1 MLSAARGGLAAL
13 CFVPFL
19 FSQASAA
26 AAAPRTFWL
35 AAAEL
40 TAYNCLFQGLLNVA
54 VLDSDATRAAFLF
67 QAAVVFTPAIAA
79 ARGREVAPA
88 TWAGAACAACGAA
101 LLAADGMTSGDV
113 ASAVGIG
120 LSGGD
125 AAALGAALAYSVYVY
140 RLSELGAAGA
150 ASDLTQALKCVLQAG
165 AYAAWAAADVALLQQ
180 SSIGG
185 PELLSFTEA
194 AQQLWPGVA
203 SGAAWAALA
212 YSALVPGALADV
224 LQARAQARVSAAEAS
239 VLLAAEPLWTAL
251 LGAACLGERMGA
263 RGWAGGAL
271 LLASLGLTS
280 GAATDAAAAAIAALR
295 TPRER

>member
-19 FSQASAA
+19 ASQASAA
-26 AAAPRTFWL
+26 AAAPRAFWL

-54 VLDSDATRAAFLF
+54 VLDTDATRAAFLF

-101 LLAADGMTSGDV
+101 LLAADGMGGGDV
-113 ASAVGIG
+113 ATAVGIG

-140 RLSELGAAGA
+140 RLSELGAQGA

-180 SSIGG
+180 SSG
-185 PELLSFTEA
+185 PEMTSFTEA

-280 GAATDAAAAAIAALR
+280 GAASDAAAAAIAALR

>member
-19 FSQASAA
+19 ASQASAA
-26 AAAPRTFWL
+26 AAAPRAFWL

-54 VLDSDATRAAFLF
+54 VLDTDATRAAFLF

-101 LLAADGMTSGDV
+101 LLAADGMVGGDV

-140 RLSELGAAGA
+140 RLSELGAQGA

-180 SSIGG
+180 SSG
-185 PELLSFTEA
+185 PELLSFTDA